1 MPAVVYLLLGWFFG
15 YYFIKRFFP
24 GLLQIPES
32 KSLGGGK
39 VPLPHTVITLPAA
52 FLLGTMAVTWTTYLA
67 AYLFHFTGKP
77 LLCGNV
83 LSFLLFGGF
92 FVVVIRRNK
101 GRRRFY
107 ARSPLRPTARTVWSK
122 YRMEMVFFLIVTIV
136 ACFMMF
142 HTFQVKDGVINVGLS
157 VFSDFGPHLAVI
169 RSFSYGVN
177 FPTEYPH
184 YANGQARYHFLFQF
198 LAGNLEYLG
207 LRLDWAFNLPSI
219 LSLAAFFLL
228 LYALAVMMT
237 GKKGVG
243 ILAAVL
249 FFFRSSFAFFTHPA
263 VREPGG
269 NIIRAILATDYFIG
283 ATRHE
288 DWGLWA
294 QNVYVNQR
302 HFAFALGILIL
313 VLILIMPLYR
323 STREKLERAAED
335 TETGQSGRYGKF
347 KRRLTAFAGT
357 KEAWV
362 PRDIKR
368 SIIIGV
374 VLGLLSFW
382 NGAVVI
388 AALVILFFFALFSQN
403 RLEYLNIAVFTVI
416 ISFTLSLFF
425 IGNGDSAV
433 ALRWS
438 PGFLA
443 DNAGV
448 RGIFAYYVELLG
460 ILPFVLAVALFTA
473 PKGSRWPAAAF
484 LSPLALATTVQ
495 LTPDMAVNH
504 KYVIISV
511 LLLNIL
517 AAGFLYRLFT
527 IGSGFKNK
535 EPARRLGRKITGTAG
550 KITAVVL
557 LLFLTVTGVV
567 DFITLYNMNL
577 SHRALKFQTAD
588 PVLVWAGENTG
599 PHEIFLTDKYCIHP
613 ILLAG
618 RKIFHGWPYFAWS
631 AGYDTSARERIVN
644 QIYGGREISRVREL
658 VTENDI
664 SYIVI
669 DDGNRTSGD
678 YTLNEQL
685 IRDHFTLVYENYE
698 HRIAV
703 FRTY

>member
-15 YYFIKRFFP
+15 YYFLKRFFP
-24 GLLQIPES
+24 GLWQNGDS
-32 KSLGGGK
+32 KSLDGGK
-39 VPLPHTVITLPAA
+39 VPLPHPVITFPAA
-52 FLLGTMAVTWTTYLA
+52 FLLGTMAVTWITYTA

-77 LLCGNV
+77 LLFGNV
-83 LSFLLFGGF
+83 FSFLLLGGF
-92 FVVVIRRNK
+92 FAVVVRRNK
-101 GRRRFY
+101 GRRFFARLRFW
-107 ARSPLRPTARTVWSK
+107 PTVRNGWSK
-122 YRMEMVFFLIVTIV
+122 YRVEIFFFLIVTTV
-136 ACFMMF
+136 AGFMMF
-142 HTFQVKDGVINVGLS
+142 HTFQIKDGVINVGLS

-177 FPTEYPH
+177 FPTDYPH
-184 YANGQARYHFLFQF
+184 YANGRARYHFMFQF

-219 LSLAAFFLL
+219 LSLVAFFLL
-228 LYALAVMMT
+228 LYALAVTMT

-243 ILAAVL
+243 ILTAVL
-249 FFFRSSFAFFTHPA
+249 FFFRSSFAFFAHPA
-263 VREPGG
+263 FGEPGK
-269 NIIRAILATDYFIG
+269 NILRTILATDFFIG
-283 ATRHE
+283 TTRHE

-302 HFAFALGILIL
+302 HFAFALGLLVL

-323 STREKLERAAED
+323 NMVEKLRQVSAAD
-335 TETGQSGRYGKF
+335 HSGRPGKF
-347 KRRLTAFAGT
+347 KRRLTVFAGS
-357 KEAWV
+357 KEAWL

-374 VLGLLSFW
+374 ILGLLSFW

-403 RLEYLNIAVFTVI
+403 RLEYLNIAIFTII

-425 IGNGDSAV
+425 IGPGDSAV

-443 DNAGV
+443 DSADL
-448 RGIFAYYVELLG
+448 RGIGAYYLKLLG
-460 ILPFVLAVALFTA
+460 ILPFVLVVALFTA
-473 PKGSRWPAAAF
+473 PKGARLPAAAF
-484 LSPLALATTVQ
+484 LSPLVLATTVQ

-504 KYVIISV
+504 KYVITSL
-511 LLLNIL
+511 LLLNIYT
-517 AAGFLYRLFT
+517 AGFLYRLFT
-527 IGSGFKNK
+527 FGSGFKNK
-535 EPARRLGRKITGTAG
+535 EPGRTGRKITGTAG
-550 KITAVVL
+550 KMTAVVL
-557 LLFLTVTGVV
+557 LFFLTVTGVV

-577 SHRALKFQTAD
+577 SHRALKFQTDD
-588 PVLVWAGENTG
+588 PVTIWAVENTG
-599 PHEIFLTDKYCIHP
+599 PQEIFVTDKWCIHP

-618 RKIFHGWPYFAWS
+618 RKIFYGWPYFAWS
-631 AGYDTSARERIVN
+631 AGYDTYIREQIVN
-644 QIYGGREISRVREL
+644 QIYGGQEINRVREL
-658 VTENDI
+658 ITENDI

-669 DDGNRTSGD
+669 EDGNRTSRD

-685 IRDHFTLVYENYE
+685 IRDNFTLVYENFE
-698 HRIAV
+698 RRIAV